1 MKRKI
6 SLYID
11 DILTAMGNAEK
22 FIGTMSYEDFFLD
35 QKTMFAVVR
44 CIEIIGEATKNVTD
58 DIREKYK
65 EVPWRD
71 MAGMRD
77 KVSHSY
83 FEIDFEK
90 VWLVVKKNIPH
101 LKPLLKQ
108 ILTEVQ
114 RDEQHEDKP

>member
-1 MKRKI
+1 
-6 SLYID
+6 
-11 DILTAMGNAEK
+11 MGNAEK